1 MLDVGASADPNAKG
15 EHGLTPLHWA
25 ITNVDRTIWRVRLLL
40 DADADPN
47 LKNKKGELPLDVARG
62 KAKDVLFAYM
72 LKQTR
77 HPTQPRIA
85 SHRRPEGRSRRH
97 RRTARRQR
105 RPGRTHAALGGPRT
119 THPHGYPRPRRQR
132 RRPERE
138 GRARVHPPALGGLHR
153 PPRLSRVDWPRRVAV
168 FPAQRGDEPWPG
180 GRGWLPTRGS
190 HRSGLAQ
197 LRHPAPRTMVSL
209 LNGTHCERLAPLGED
224 RFCVGARSGPMSCVP
239 GDFADQA
246 ICATAVPF
254 HIGIGAAPGSCR

>member
-1 MLDVGASADPNAKG
+1 MARRVFYSFHYKPDNWRAGMVREIGSIEGNRPATDNDWETVKRGGDTAIKNWIANQMKDRSCTAVLVGANTANRKWINHEIVKSWDDG
-15 EHGLTPLHWA
+15 IGVVGIHIHGLKDSNGH
-25 ITNVDRTIWRVRLLL
+25 ISQ
-40 DADADPN
+40 
-47 LKNKKGELPLDVARG
+47 KGR
-62 KAKDVLFAYM
+62 
-72 LKQTR
+72 
-77 HPTQPRIA
+77 
-85 SHRRPEGRSRRH
+85 
-97 RRTARRQR
+97 
-105 RPGRTHAALGGPRT
+105 
-119 THPHGYPRPRRQR
+119 
-132 RRPERE
+132 
-138 GRARVHPPALGGLHR
+138 
-153 PPRLSRVDWPRRVAV
+153 
-168 FPAQRGDEPWPG
+168 PG